1 MVSNKLCNWLVNFH
15 FNLENNS
22 KLMNQQGT
30 SEKCRNSYSFQMS
43 LIFPFR
49 NRSSNPWF
57 RVERGA
63 RWVLFSDVTASISD
77 GVRGRAFARER
88 CASGTCALTISPV
101 ITKQPRDAC
110 PGAMSIDQLSVSDA
124 IYAIASCAPW
134 VGRLLLLQVASE
146 GRHVRFAAAAAAVLP
161 SPICIARSST
171 RPGTTRYVRSH
182 PEPEKTSRRLLLGD
196 PRLRPRLQ
204 ETRFSLPPIVA
215 RRTRGD
221 ATAIAE
227 CRRRVRGDN
236 DSRWEG

>member
-1 MVSNKLCNWLVNFH
+1 MNSNVI
-15 FNLENNS
+15 S
-22 KLMNQQGT
+22 R
-30 SEKCRNSYSFQMS
+30 SE
-43 LIFPFR
+43 
-49 NRSSNPWF
+49 RS
-57 RVERGA
+57 A
-63 RWVLFSDVTASISD
+63 RSVLFSNVTASISKHA
-77 GVRGRAFARER
+77 GRVRKKTR

-161 SPICIARSST
+161 SPIRIARSST
-171 RPGTTRYVRSH
+171 RPGTTRSVRSH
-182 PEPEKTSRRLLLGD
+182 PQPEKTSRRLLLRD
-196 PRLRPRLQ
+196 PRLRPRQ

-221 ATAIAE
+221 ATTIAE
-227 CRRRVRGDN
+227 MPKTRPRR
-236 DSRWEG
+236 